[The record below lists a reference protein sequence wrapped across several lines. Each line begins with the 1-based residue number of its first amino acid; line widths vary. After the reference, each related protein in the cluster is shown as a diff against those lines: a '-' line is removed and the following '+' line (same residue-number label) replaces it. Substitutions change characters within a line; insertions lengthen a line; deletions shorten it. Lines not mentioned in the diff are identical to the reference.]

1 MNGLALPPTQ
11 KRRDYE
17 LRALG
22 LRDFA
27 RLRDRDAMDP
37 FALARYARLLV
48 VDFEQIQGLTKET
61 REHLLGEGAEKWSGG
76 ACANP
81 LPDGWR
87 LVILNPTH
95 GRRRNCATL
104 MEEICH
110 VFLGHKPN
118 RLAIV
123 AQNERGRTVA
133 REYNHADEEAAY
145 SIGAAALV
153 PYGALRSFVLSG
165 KTAGEIGRHFGTS
178 RELVE
183 YRIKVTRLWS
193 SYKKLSRG
201 AASNP

>member
-165 KTAGEIGRHFGTS
+165 KSAGEIGRHFGAS

-193 SYKKLSRG
+193 SYKKLSG
-201 AASNP
+201 ASGNS